1 MNWRLATGAAM
12 AALTSPA
19 LAQNGPQVAAVQ
31 VDPDRPDW
39 ENPAVNASG
48 TRPASA
54 TAFPDESRALALA
67 SDRARSSRFLSLDGA
82 WSFAFPP
89 RSTVPPRVSS
99 VPITTCRSGRR

>member
-39 ENPAVNASG
+39 ENPAVNARG

-54 TAFPDESRALALA
+54 SVR
-67 SDRARSSRFLSLDGA
+67 LS
-82 WSFAFPP
+82 
-89 RSTVPPRVSS
+89 
-99 VPITTCRSGRR
+99 